1 MVDANRIQCAEERY
15 KQTFWSRSQLIRL
28 INKWLWCLCIVSTTI
43 QNHHHH
49 HSENYENIKN
59 KKYRDRRKSRNMHAY
74 HAITNRWSIKV
85 VCYAYKI
92 DNSKCL
98 PHGNGILCYE
108 SNTEQRDWY
117 KKMETTACIK
127 KWLPGVQ
134 CASRLYNC
142 AIVGVWDD
150 NTPTQWRTSYRIRD
164 SQKQLAIFWLL
175 RLPVRQSIQRAR
187 IPIKFNV
194 VSTWNKWFCAMR
206 IGKIKSFLHSNKE
219 EKKYE
224 TTTRIDSLNA
234 NDIRHG
240 RIRIAL
246 SS

>member
-28 INKWLWCLCIVSTTI
+28 INKWLWCLCMVSTTI

-49 HSENYENIKN
+49 HSENYENIQN

-117 KKMETTACIK
+117 KKNGNNCMHK
-127 KWLPGVQ
+127 KNGCPECNVHLAV
-134 CASRLYNC
+134 
-142 AIVGVWDD
+142 
-150 NTPTQWRTSYRIRD
+150 RD
-164 SQKQLAIFWLL
+164 CG
-175 RLPVRQSIQRAR
+175 
-187 IPIKFNV
+187 
-194 VSTWNKWFCAMR
+194 VST
-206 IGKIKSFLHSNKE
+206 IVQSLV
-219 EKKYE
+219 YE
-224 TTTRIDSLNA
+224 TTTHRR
-234 NDIRHG
+234 NDAPHTAFAILRNN
-240 RIRIAL
+240 
-246 SS
+246 

>member
-49 HSENYENIKN
+49 HSENYENIQN

-127 KWLPGVQ
+127 KMAARSAMCISLCVIV
-134 CASRLYNC
+134 ASLQLCNRWCMRRQHTDAMTHLIPHSRFSETISDILI
-142 AIVGVWDD
+142 AAPAGTSID
-150 NTPTQWRTSYRIRD
+150 PT
-164 SQKQLAIFWLL
+164 
-175 RLPVRQSIQRAR
+175 RA
-187 IPIKFNV
+187 
-194 VSTWNKWFCAMR
+194 
-206 IGKIKSFLHSNKE
+206 HSNKIQ
-219 EKKYE
+219 
-224 TTTRIDSLNA
+224 RCIDVE
-234 NDIRHG
+234 
-240 RIRIAL
+240 
-246 SS
+246 